1 MKRLI
6 THLLVLS
13 LVSTSLLYAAGTRED
28 VLPMDPDVLSG
39 QLENGMEYFV
49 RSHSWPE
56 DRVVLRLI
64 VNAGSVQ
71 EEEHELG
78 LAHFVE
84 HMAFNGTA
92 EFPEGE
98 LVAFLE
104 TLGIRFGPDVNA
116 YTSFD
121 ETVYKLDLPSDD
133 PDSLSRGF
141 RVLQQWAS
149 AITFAPEQI
158 ESERGVIVEEWRRGR
173 GAQARIL
180 DQHIPMLLQDS
191 LYATRLP
198 IGDMDIVRSA
208 SRDDLIGYFNR
219 WYRPDNMAVVVVGDL
234 PAEQLRGLVHRYLG
248 EISPSPGPLAR
259 NHPEVPRISD
269 TRVSIAADPEATRS
283 TVALYVPGDPL
294 PFRTRDDYRQ
304 LLVRSLFASVVNE
317 RIREIARDP
326 EAPILSGGVGW
337 SRFVRDTEMTI
348 ASATARDG
356 MVTEALQVLEE
367 QIEIARRFGIM
378 ESELDRARQRFMQ
391 FIEDAFVN
399 RRNQPSTALAD
410 ELVRHWTRGEP
421 VPGITVEYE
430 LYRELLPGITAE
442 EVGAAVNFFDGAAGR
457 MVLVGLRDEGEAIP
471 SEAELLGVLD
481 AVAHAELAPPE
492 PEEAGI
498 ALFPVPPEGGQIVAE
513 TNHEEVE
520 TVEFLL
526 ENGLRVFVRETAFRD
541 DEILMSATIPGGML
555 NLPDDLVTAA
565 RLAPLVQQESG
576 LGPVSASGLQR
587 LLSGSSA
594 QLTPR
599 IGYTSAGLEGSS
611 RRGDVETLFQMI
623 ALTLRDP
630 RFDQNGLQTVQRRS
644 LQSISGALASPQGQF
659 SRRFQALYGAG
670 DPRLGPLEARDVEQ
684 VTLEHV
690 RTAFESQFAQLD
702 QMGIFVVGSIS
713 PGEVADLAERYLAAL
728 PPFPP
733 HEVTIPLDA
742 VTPTKTYSPQGQR
755 ERLRAGSEPVAQVG
769 MIFTAPYSWSRQENH
784 RHNSMSD
791 ALAIRLREVIR
802 EEAGGTYGVGA
813 AGWRWRQPEERSFV
827 QVFFG
832 MDPERSEE
840 LIART
845 IEVIEEFR
853 TSPISESLL
862 ERVQAQQRQ
871 SHRQAVQENGY
882 WLSNLQFAWENQRE
896 FSTILDYLD
905 MVEGLTA
912 EDIRRMAETY
922 LIPESRM
929 ELLLLPEEG

>member
-1 MKRLI
+1 MLLI
-6 THLLVLS
+6 LTG
-13 LVSTSLLYAAGTRED
+13 TSLLYAAGARED
-28 VLPMDPDVLSG
+28 VLSMDPDVHSG
-39 QLENGMEYFV
+39 QLDNGLEYFV
-49 RSHSWPE
+49 RSHSWPK

-71 EEEHELG
+71 EEEHERG

-84 HMAFNGTA
+84 HMAFNGTD

-121 ETVYKLDLPSDD
+121 ETVYKLDLPADD
-133 PDSLSRGF
+133 PDSLARGF

-149 AITFAPEQI
+149 AITFAPDQI

-191 LYATRLP
+191 LYAERLP
-198 IGDMDIVRSA
+198 IGDMDIIRSA
-208 SRDDLIGYFNR
+208 SRDHLIGYFNR

-234 PAEQLRGLVHRYLG
+234 PVKDLQAMVHRYLG
-248 EISPSPGPLAR
+248 EIPAHPGQLDR
-259 NHPEVPRISD
+259 NHPSVPRISG
-269 TRVSIAADPEATRS
+269 TRVSIAADPEASRN

-294 PFRTRDDYRQ
+294 SFRTRDDYRQ
-304 LLVRSLFASVVNE
+304 LLVRSLFSSVINE
-317 RIREIARDP
+317 RIREISRDP
-326 EAPILSGGVGW
+326 DAPILSGGIGW

-356 MVTEALQVLEE
+356 MVGEALQVLEE

-378 ESELDRARQRFMQ
+378 DTELERARQRFMQ

-421 VPGITVEYE
+421 VPGISAEYE
-430 LYRELLPGITAE
+430 LYRELLPGITRE
-442 EVGAAVNFFDGAAGR
+442 EVAAAVRYFEGTGGR
-457 MVLVGLRDEGEAIP
+457 MVLVGLRDEGENIP
-471 SEAELLGVLD
+471 DESALLNILD
-481 AVAHAELAPPE
+481 AVAHADLAPPE
-492 PEEAGI
+492 PEEADI
-498 ALFPVPPEGGQIVAE
+498 ALFPLPPEAGGIVNE
-513 TNHEEVE
+513 IDHSEVE

-526 ENGLRVFVRETAFRD
+526 ENGLRLFVRETDFRD
-541 DEILMSATIPGGML
+541 DEILVSASIPGGMFA
-555 NLPDDLVTAA
+555 LPDELVTAA
-565 RLAPLVQQESG
+565 RLAVLVQQESG

-611 RRGDVETLFQMI
+611 RRADLETLFQMI

-630 RFDQNGLQTVQRRS
+630 RFDENGLQTIQRRS
-644 LQSISGALASPQGQF
+644 LQNISGALASPQGRF
-659 SRRFQALYGAG
+659 TRRFQELYGAG
-670 DPRLGPLEARDVEQ
+670 DPRLGPLMAEDVER
-684 VTLEHV
+684 VTIDAV
-690 RTAFESQFAQLD
+690 RTAFESQFAQLNE
-702 QMGIFVVGSIS
+702 MAIFVVGSVT
-713 PGEVADLAERYLAAL
+713 PEEVTDLAERYLAAL
-728 PPFPP
+728 PSFP
-733 HEVTIPLDA
+733 
-742 VTPTKTYSPQGQR
+742 SPALTAGVDITSPGVYPRTGLQ
-755 ERLRAGSEPVAQVG
+755 ERMRAGSEPVAQVG
-769 MIFTAPYSWSRQENH
+769 MIFTAPYEWSRQENH

-791 ALAIRLREVIR
+791 ALSIRLREVIR

-813 AGWRWRQPEERSFV
+813 AGWRWREPEPRSFV

-832 MDPERSEE
+832 MDPERSDE
-840 LIART
+840 LISRT
-845 IEVIEEFR
+845 LEVIEEFR
-853 TSPISESLL
+853 TTPISESLL

-871 SHRQAVQENGY
+871 SHRQAIRENGY
-882 WLSNLQFAWENQRE
+882 WLTNLQFAWENGRE
-896 FSTILDYLD
+896 FATILDYPE
-905 MVEGLTA
+905 MVERLTA
-912 EDIRRMAETY
+912 EDIRRMAENY
-922 LIPESRM
+922 LAPESRL
-929 ELLLLPEEG
+929 ELLLLPEE